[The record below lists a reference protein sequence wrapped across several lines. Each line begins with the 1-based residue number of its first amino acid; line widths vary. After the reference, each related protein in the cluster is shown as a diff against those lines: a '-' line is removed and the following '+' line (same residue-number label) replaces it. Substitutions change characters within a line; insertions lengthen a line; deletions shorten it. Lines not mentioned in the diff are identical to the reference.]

1 MQPGEQPR
9 DASFPR
15 ASAPAGVLVMRP
27 LGELRKHPAYTELN
41 LSVSST
47 QLAALE
53 DLGDFSFED
62 PLLITREGII
72 IDGYARRELAERQGV
87 STLCCV
93 EFDVDE
99 DEALRRILN
108 HHRRSSGWNDYNRI
122 RMASE
127 LRTVAR
133 KRAYANQQAG
143 GRLKGSS
150 NLTKAEKVSVRRE
163 ISNAAGVSEGSVTK
177 VDQLGVV
184 HPELLAALQ
193 SGEIRIHRAWLW
205 RTLTQA
211 QQREQLRLQRLK
223 RDLREKA
230 KTLISK
236 HRVEMSDPSVTISDL
251 NYVAK
256 RLSALPS
263 RELGE
268 SESVLIGLIDVPV
281 KGVFLTRELFQAICA
296 NERSTSHV

>member
-1 MQPGEQPR
+1 MQPGKQSS
-9 DASFPR
+9 DASLPR
-15 ASAPAGVLVMRP
+15 ASAPAGILVMRP
-27 LGELRKHPAYTELN
+27 LNELRKHQAYIELN
-41 LSVSST
+41 LMVSAG
-47 QLAALE
+47 QLTALE
-53 DLGDFSFED
+53 NLGTFSLKD
-62 PLLITREGII
+62 PLLVTREGIV
-72 IDGYARRELAERQGV
+72 IDGYARRELAERQGI

-133 KRAYANQQAG
+133 TRARSNQQAG
-143 GRLKGSS
+143 GQFKGSS
-150 NLTKAEKVSVRRE
+150 KLTEAEKVSVQRE
-163 ISNAAGVSEGSVTK
+163 IANAAGVSEGSVTK
-177 VDQLGVV
+177 VDQLQSV
-184 HPELLAALQ
+184 HRELLAALQ

-205 RTLTQA
+205 RTLTQER
-211 QQREQLRLQRLK
+211 QREQLRLHRLK

-236 HRVEMSDPSVTISDL
+236 HRVEMSDPSLTIGDL
-251 NYVAK
+251 NYVAE

-263 RELGE
+263 REHGE
-268 SESVLIGLIDVPV
+268 SEPVVIGLIDVPG
-281 KGVFLTRELFQAICA
+281 KGVFLTKELFQSVGH
-296 NERSTSHV
+296 N